1 VKAAVASVVSLAAML
16 LVILVALGADSDWL
30 LVGVVWLGV
39 FSIGFALVAVG
50 GALRGKDESAKR
62 LLPLL
67 IALPVLGV
75 FALAIFALLTAFGNA
90 FE

>member
-1 VKAAVASVVSLAAML
+1 ML

-75 FALAIFALLTAFGNA
+75 VALAIFALLTAFGNA